1 MKISPRPRAGGI
13 SVRPPSNPHGE
24 SIDVKKLLWI
34 PVLILAL
41 IGLVLAQDVRPTRV
55 EAETELAF
63 FFSDSTR
70 DLEVSARALRGLRT
84 NHPSLRIR
92 PVFLAEDFSSLA
104 KPTNEFAR
112 GIRELKYA
120 VGEDFGVAVYDED
133 GLALA
138 RRLKLDQLP
147 AYAFLVTTGK
157 RQRAFVACGT
167 NADLEELLRCA
178 R

>member
-1 MKISPRPRAGGI
+1 M
-13 SVRPPSNPHGE
+13 
-24 SIDVKKLLWI
+24 KKLAWI
-34 PVLILAL
+34 PVLLLAL
-41 IGLVLAQDVRPTRV
+41 VGLVLAQDSRSKRV
-55 EAETELAF
+55 EADTELAF

-70 DLEVSARALRGLRT
+70 DLEVSARALRVLRT

-92 PVFLAEDFSSLA
+92 PIFLAEDFTSLA
-104 KPTNEFAR
+104 KPTTEFAR

-138 RRLKLDQLP
+138 RQVKLDRLP
-147 AYAFLVTTGK
+147 AYALLVNTGK
-157 RQRAFVACGT
+157 RQQAFVVYGT
-167 NADLEELLRCA
+167 NANLEELLRCG